1 MSANK
6 KKNPNDSIN
15 LKYLIGD
22 MGFEIL
28 LAIEKGARKKE
39 TIKLLSGVPM
49 ECINGRLPVL
59 IDLNLISKNNE
70 EFYITERGIEF
81 KKRVKFKNK
90 I

>member
-1 MSANK
+1 MSAK
-6 KKNPNDSIN
+6 KRKPKNNNN

-28 LAIEKGARKKE
+28 LAIEKGARKKD
-39 TIKLLSGVPM
+39 TIKLFSGVPM

-59 IDLNLISKNNE
+59 IDLNLISKINE
-70 EFYITERGIEF
+70 EFHITERGIEF
-81 KKRVKFKNK
+81 KKRVEFKNK

>member
-1 MSANK
+1 MFAK
-6 KKNPNDSIN
+6 KRKPKNNIN
-15 LKYLIGD
+15 MKYLIGD

-28 LAIEKGARKKE
+28 LAIEKGARKKN

-59 IDLNLISKNNE
+59 IDLNLISKINE
-70 EFYITERGIEF
+70 EFHITERGIEF
-81 KKRVKFKNK
+81 KKRVEFKNK

>member
-6 KKNPNDSIN
+6 KKPPNDSIN

-39 TIKLLSGVPM
+39 TIKLLSRVPM

-81 KKRVKFKNK
+81 KKRVEFKNK

>member
-1 MSANK
+1 MSAK
-6 KKNPNDSIN
+6 KKKPNNSIN

-28 LAIEKGARKKE
+28 LAIEKGASKKE

-81 KKRVKFKNK
+81 KKRVEFKNK

>member
-1 MSANK
+1 MSVNK
-6 KKNPNDSIN
+6 KKLNDSIN

-28 LAIEKGARKKE
+28 LAIEKGARKKK

-49 ECINGRLPVL
+49 ECINGRIPVL
-59 IDLNLISKNNE
+59 IDLNLISKINE
-70 EFYITERGIEF
+70 EFCITERGIEF
-81 KKRVKFKNK
+81 KKRIEFINK